1 MAQKWGIPVVSIAF
15 IEDSVAAGKL
25 LEADNYTV
33 AGKTASEQLSSGKIV
48 GESRGTALDV
58 LGCIHTSLCPH
69 IMFAVTHDSV
79 GYTYSNDIVMLPLSH
94 LTASMT
100 DKEKKKKRPR
110 STVNMNQL
118 K

>member
-58 LGCIHTSLCPH
+58 LGCRHTSCILILC
-69 IMFAVTHDSV
+69 
-79 GYTYSNDIVMLPLSH
+79 L
-94 LTASMT
+94 
-100 DKEKKKKRPR
+100 
-110 STVNMNQL
+110 
-118 K
+118 